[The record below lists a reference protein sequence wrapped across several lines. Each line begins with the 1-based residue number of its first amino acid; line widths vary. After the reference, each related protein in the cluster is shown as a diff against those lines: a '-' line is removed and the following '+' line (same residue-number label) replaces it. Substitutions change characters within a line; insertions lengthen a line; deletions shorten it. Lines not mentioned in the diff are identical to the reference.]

1 MYIKKEQS
9 YDVITLYIIINQLL
23 AKTKYKY
30 EIESDRVR
38 QRKKEIDDG
47 QKDKE

>member
-9 YDVITLYIIINQLL
+9 YDVITLCIKINQQL
-23 AKTKYKY
+23 AKIKYDM
-30 EIESDRVR
+30 ESDRVR